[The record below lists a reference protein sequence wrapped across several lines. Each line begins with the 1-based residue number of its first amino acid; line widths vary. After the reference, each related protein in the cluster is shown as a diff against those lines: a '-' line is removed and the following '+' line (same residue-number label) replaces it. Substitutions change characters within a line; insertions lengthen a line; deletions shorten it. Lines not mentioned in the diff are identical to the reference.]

1 MPFLR
6 AFKTRAASGWSS
18 FSDGPTAPA
27 APAASRVWQIAQA
40 GVAPFKNKSL
50 PASSFA
56 EASGVK
62 AEADTSTTAA
72 MALAKRVEIIFCI

>member
-1 MPFLR
+1 M
-6 AFKTRAASGWSS
+6 FKISIHIYITITRTEIQKLNKQRKAAH
-18 FSDGPTAPA
+18 
-27 APAASRVWQIAQA
+27 
-40 GVAPFKNKSL
+40 FKNKSL

-62 AEADTSTTAA
+62 AEADTSTAAA